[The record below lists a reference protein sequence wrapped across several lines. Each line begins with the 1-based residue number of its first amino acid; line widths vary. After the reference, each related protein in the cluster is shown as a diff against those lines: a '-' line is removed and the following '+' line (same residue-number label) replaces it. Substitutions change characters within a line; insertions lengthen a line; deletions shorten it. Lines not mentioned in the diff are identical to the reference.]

1 MWTLN
6 DSTGVFRQDANPD
19 RTINA
24 VKQKWKEFDSF
35 ENQDIQKIQRNELI
49 QENTVLAL
57 KIKKSR
63 EANLV
68 YSNEL
73 GKMVG
78 SWKVPEV
85 EGLNRTFNEGTRYYN
100 LPY

>member
-1 MWTLN
+1 MWTMN

-35 ENQDIQKIQRNELI
+35 ENQDIQKIHRDELV

-57 KIKKSR
+57 KI
-63 EANLV
+63 
-68 YSNEL
+68 
-73 GKMVG
+73 
-78 SWKVPEV
+78 
-85 EGLNRTFNEGTRYYN
+85 
-100 LPY
+100 